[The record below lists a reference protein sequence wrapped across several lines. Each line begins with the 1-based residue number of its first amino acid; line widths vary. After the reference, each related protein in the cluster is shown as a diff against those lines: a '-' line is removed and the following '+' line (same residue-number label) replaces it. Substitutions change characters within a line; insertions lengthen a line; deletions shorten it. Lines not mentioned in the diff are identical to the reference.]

1 MDALAGAVVA
11 VLIARRMWLSWC
23 VRERNGYINLQ
34 KRDCGTPKFAPQP
47 YWRRFNRQSVLLLL
61 HAAKNGRVNPWRSGA
76 DNGRGRWSCVSPNT
90 TTELASSTPSLSPAA
105 TSTNALQ
112 ESARVDDSQSGLINC
127 R

>member
-47 YWRRFNRQSVLLLL
+47 YWRRFNRQSVLGTATRTATGLCVWLC
-61 HAAKNGRVNPWRSGA
+61 ANGE
-76 DNGRGRWSCVSPNT
+76 T
-90 TTELASSTPSLSPAA
+90 T
-105 TSTNALQ
+105 
-112 ESARVDDSQSGLINC
+112 
-127 R
+127 